1 MTPVPELVEG
11 PLTHTFLSESDASAT
26 VAFLRLRMQ
35 TFIAYLYK
43 PEAKGVAECQK
54 ET

>member
-11 PLTHTFLSESDASAT
+11 LLTHTFLSEPDASAT
-26 VAFLRLRMQ
+26 VAFLRLQ
-35 TFIAYLYK
+35 AFIAYLYK